1 MEYMLKGTNIQT
13 KYSLNEQ
20 ALLFIQEFE
29 KSVESGNV
37 YTVQELVAIFE
48 ISSFNK
54 NQFDTYKKPKNSSIW
69 WALTRSGNWLMVKK
83 GTYKKK

>member
-1 MEYMLKGTNIQT
+1 MHI

-20 ALLFIQEFE
+20 TLLFIQEFE
-29 KSVESGNV
+29 TSVESGTV
-37 YTVQELVAIFE
+37 YTVQELVGIFE
-48 ISSFNK
+48 KSSFNK

-69 WALTRSGNWLMVKK
+69 WALTRSGNWLMLKR

>member
-1 MEYMLKGTNIQT
+1 MLKGKNMYI

-20 ALLFIQEFE
+20 TLLFIQEFE
-29 KSVESGNV
+29 TIVESGTV
-37 YTVQELVAIFE
+37 YTVQELVGIFE
-48 ISSFNK
+48 KSSFNK

-69 WALTRSGNWLMVKK
+69 WALTRSGNWLMLKR